1 LLKQKI
7 YKMWVNFDELPST
20 SRVWIFQS
28 NHLLNPETQ
37 LSIDTEL
44 KAFIEKWST
53 HGSQMHASHLLLHDC
68 FVVIAADEQK
78 QMASGC
84 SIDSFTG
91 LFKAFGTKYA
101 VSFFDRFSI
110 AYKQGEQVLIC
121 PTNEFKSKIK
131 LGEIHGK
138 TIVYNN
144 LITSKS
150 DLSDA
155 WELPLER
162 SWQKRYL

>member
-1 LLKQKI
+1 
-7 YKMWVNFDELPST
+7 MWVNFDELPST

-53 HGSQMHASHLLLHDC
+53 HGSQMHASHKLLHNC
-68 FVVIAADEQK
+68 FVIVAADEGK

-91 LFKAFGTKYA
+91 LFKTFGSQYGI
-101 VSFFDRFSI
+101 SFFDRFSM
-110 AYKQGEQVLIC
+110 AYKQDEEVVVCSLDD
-121 PTNEFKSKIK
+121 FKSKIG
-131 LGEIHGK
+131 LGEIK
-138 TIVYNN
+138 ASTLVYNN
-144 LITSKS
+144 LIASKS

-155 WELPLER
+155 WELPLEQ

>member
-1 LLKQKI
+1 
-7 YKMWVNFDELPST
+7 MWVNFEDLSST
-20 SRVWIFQS
+20 SRVWVFQS
-28 NHLLNPETQ
+28 NQSLTKDMQ
-37 LSIDTEL
+37 AAIDLEL
-44 KAFIEKWST
+44 HQFIDKWST
-53 HGSQMHASHLLLHDC
+53 HGSPMHASHLLLHDC
-68 FVVIAADEQK
+68 FVLIAADEQK

-110 AYKQGEQVLIC
+110 AYKQGEQVLVC

-131 LGEIHGK
+131 LGEIHGT

-150 DLSDA
+150 DLLDA